1 MGKKKAPEIAPGEIE
16 GLPPDPSSE
25 ADAVEAV
32 PADLPFVHDPALEF
46 DPDAVEDPA
55 LEPDPEF
62 DPDLQVR
69 DGHDLRDEAEQ
80 LAWWSAVRDTLR
92 SLPAGAARD
101 AAKAAALRGAPP
113 EEILFAFEAVIRED
127 ARLALERGRKM
138 ARGQGPPP
146 KGRSAP

>member
-1 MGKKKAPEIAPGEIE
+1 MSKKKAPVAPTPIDEPIE
-16 GLPPDPSSE
+16 EL
-25 ADAVEAV
+25 VEEGPQLV
-32 PADLPFVHDPALEF
+32 VDIPLVLDPALEF
-46 DPDAVEDPA
+46 DPDAEEDPA

-80 LAWWSAVRDTLR
+80 FAWWSAVRNTLR
-92 SLPAGAARD
+92 SLPAGGARD

-113 EEILFAFEAVIRED
+113 EEILSVFEAVVRED

>member
-1 MGKKKAPEIAPGEIE
+1 MDVA
-16 GLPPDPSSE
+16 
-25 ADAVEAV
+25 
-32 PADLPFVHDPALEF
+32 PADLPFVHDPALEV
-46 DPDAVEDPA
+46 DPDAVPLVRDPALDTDAVEDPD
-55 LEPDPEF
+55 LEV

-80 LAWWSAVRDTLR
+80 FAWWSAVRDTLR
-92 SLPAGAARD
+92 SLPAGSARD
-101 AAKAAALRGAPP
+101 AAKAAALGGATP
-113 EEILFAFEAVIRED
+113 EEILFVFESVVRED